1 MWGLRRRGEEECE
14 SRNEY
19 ECGSAHS
26 LAGGLVIAVSGFAG
40 AVSRRS
46 NKIALVV
53 ADGEI
58 NCSTRDRPCSLADSC
73 LTTLSTYF
81 LYRTT

>member
-26 LAGGLVIAVSGFAG
+26 LAGGLVITVSGFAG

-58 NCSTRDRPCSLADSC
+58 NCSTRDRPCSHKFLPYIVVHIFS
-73 LTTLSTYF
+73 
-81 LYRTT
+81 LYRIM